1 MRLSSIARVLV
12 LAALAALVLSPAFAA
27 DDLAVRITGAVQGD
41 IQGDNPR
48 PSLGRENTIQGFEY
62 HHLVTVPTSGGPT
75 TKHETIIL
83 TKPYDRA
90 TVKLWRAMD
99 QRELL
104 QVEFWHFRPSPSGD
118 GTTERYY
125 TVTLTN
131 ARVVGIEQITPNTL
145 DATLVQWPSI
155 ERVRFEYDSM
165 RVIWEPSGLQ
175 YQLSTAPLAQ

>member
-1 MRLSSIARVLV
+1 MRPFLLSRVL
-12 LAALAALVLSPAFAA
+12 LAALAIALTFGPGLAA
-27 DDLAVRITGAVQGD
+27 DDIAVRIVGATQGD
-41 IQGDNPR
+41 IQGDNPAS
-48 PSLGRENTIQGFEY
+48 SLGRENTIQGLEY
-62 HHLVTVPTSGGPT
+62 HHLVTVPTGSGA

-104 QVEFWHFRPSPSGD
+104 QVEFWHFRPDPSGA

-125 TVTLTN
+125 TVRLSN

-145 DATLVQWPSI
+145 DATLSQWPSI
-155 ERVRFEYDSM
+155 ERVRFEYQTM
-165 RVIWEPSGLQ
+165 TVTWEPSGLEH
-175 YQLSTAPLAQ
+175 QLSTTPLAQ